1 MDLTPYLI
9 KQILAFLLTIHYVSM
24 YNIHMKT
31 IKWSREKNQKLLRS
45 RGVCFEDV
53 IVAIKEG
60 RLLDTVKHPNGE
72 NYPNQHLYVI
82 KIQGYVYMVPFVEET
97 EYIFLK
103 TVIPSRKYTK
113 RYLKND

>member
-1 MDLTPYLI
+1 MSMRFAVFI
-9 KQILAFLLTIHYVSM
+9 LTIYNESM
-24 YNIHMKT
+24 HVIHMKKV
-31 IKWSREKNQKLLRS
+31 KWSQENNQKLLRN
-45 RGVCFEDV
+45 RGICFEDV

-60 RLLDTVKHPNGE
+60 RLLDTVKHPNWDS
-72 NYPNQHLYVI
+72 YPNQFLYIV

-103 TVIPSRKYTK
+103 TVIPSRKHTK

>member
-1 MDLTPYLI
+1 
-9 KQILAFLLTIHYVSM
+9 M
-24 YNIHMKT
+24 YDIHMKT
-31 IKWSREKNQKLLRS
+31 VKWNKEKNQKLLRS

-60 RLLDTVKHPNGE
+60 GLLDTVKHPNWKR
-72 NYPNQHLYVI
+72 YPKQFLYIV
-82 KIQGYVYMVPFVEET
+82 KVQGYVYMVPFVEET

-103 TVIPSRKYTK
+103 TIIPSRKHTK

>member
-1 MDLTPYLI
+1 
-9 KQILAFLLTIHYVSM
+9 
-24 YNIHMKT
+24 MKI
-31 IKWSREKNQKLLRS
+31 IKWSQEKNKKLWNS

-53 IVAIKEG
+53 IVSIKEG
-60 RLLDTVKHPNGE
+60 GLLDTVKHPNRE
-72 NYPNQHLYVI
+72 KYPNQFLYIV

-103 TVIPSRKYTK
+103 TVIPSRKHTK

>member
-1 MDLTPYLI
+1 
-9 KQILAFLLTIHYVSM
+9 M
-24 YNIHMKT
+24 YDIHMKT
-31 IKWSREKNQKLLRS
+31 VKWSQEKNQKLLRS

-60 RLLDTVKHPNGE
+60 RLLDTVKHPNWE
-72 NYPNQHLYVI
+72 NYPNQFLYIV

-103 TVIPSRKYTK
+103 TVIPSRKHTK